1 MPQQQNGYDCG
12 VYALM
17 AIDALLNAQLPAYSK
32 AAIESA
38 LGNSVFDALKMRQS
52 LKALVKQLQQT

>member
-17 AIDALLNAQLPAYSK
+17 AVDALLNAQLPAYNK
-32 AAIESA
+32 AAVETA
-38 LGNSVFDALKMRQS
+38 LGHYEFDALKKRQS
-52 LKALVKQLQQT
+52 LKALVKQLKET